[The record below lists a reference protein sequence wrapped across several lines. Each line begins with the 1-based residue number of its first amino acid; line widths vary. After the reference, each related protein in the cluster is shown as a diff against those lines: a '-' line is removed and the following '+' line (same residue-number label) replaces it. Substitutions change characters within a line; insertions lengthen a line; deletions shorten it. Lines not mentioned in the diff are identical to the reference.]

1 MVAKPAGDS
10 GADSKGSKKSGSNAA
25 SAEATQQ
32 APPVQ
37 QQPPIPPAPA
47 PAAPVVS
54 EEAKD
59 HWKKGNAL
67 FESSKFQEAIAEY
80 DEALKIDEK
89 YADAYFNRAL
99 TFRIV
104 HDYDSAQK
112 DLEVVLKLQP
122 KSHDAPLLIGD
133 ILESKN
139 DFLGARFWYEKSLAN
154 NPNYTEAKNR
164 LEHIDSLI
172 HMESQPN
179 YGTGAKKSTVG
190 GSGKSMEQEGT
201 LIEEG
206 QIKRIAFTKPKI
218 KFNDVVGLDKV
229 KKYLKENIVYAIERP
244 ELFKKYGKKRG
255 LGLILYGPPG
265 VGKTL
270 IVSAIGGEASANVLI
285 ARINQIIDMY
295 TGNTEKNLHA
305 IFEQARKN
313 TPCIIMFDELD
324 AMGTKRG
331 GEGPQGGE
339 SSAMRIAVNQFLTE
353 MNGLEENPE
362 GIFVIG
368 TTNQPWDIDPA
379 LKRSGRFGDAIY
391 LKPPGYRDRVAL
403 IKFEMKNKPS
413 GWINYGRIA
422 RATTGYSPAD
432 ISRIVDKAA
441 MRPLLHEYRYNKG
454 RSLGMSDF
462 IAILKDKDTAGSSL
476 DEWYSMV
483 KKDVISKTETQMV
496 DGKKQEIVKEGKLD
510 AQEKILYK
518 KMVKD
523 IKWNTNKLVIG
534 FRKITRWW
542 ATYLF

>member
-1 MVAKPAGDS
+1 MASGKPS
-10 GADSKGSKKSGSNAA
+10 GKPEVETK
-25 SAEATQQ
+25 AEA
-32 APPVQ
+32 A
-37 QQPPIPPAPA
+37 QPQTKVPLIPPEP
-47 PAAPVVS
+47 PKIND
-54 EEAKD
+54 EAKD

-80 DEALKIDEK
+80 NEALKIDSK

-99 TFRIV
+99 TYRII
-104 HDYDSAQK
+104 HDYESAQK

-154 NPNYTEAKNR
+154 NPDYAEAKNR

-172 HMESQPN
+172 HMESTPAAPT
-179 YGTGAKKSTVG
+179 YGTGTKKGTGTQAKTYEQSGTV
-190 GSGKSMEQEGT
+190 
-201 LIEEG
+201 IEEG
-206 QIKRIAFTKPKI
+206 QIKRIAFTKPKT
-218 KFNDVVGLDKV
+218 KFDNVIGLDDV
-229 KKYLKENIVYAIERP
+229 KKYLSDNIVLAIQRP
-244 ELFKKYGKKRG
+244 DLFKKYGKKLG

-265 VGKTL
+265 TGKTL
-270 IVSAIGGEASANVLI
+270 IVSAIGGEANANVLI
-285 ARINQIIDMY
+285 ARINQIVDMY

-305 IFEQARKN
+305 IFEQARQN
-313 TPCIIMFDELD
+313 APCIIMFDELD

-339 SSAMRIAVNQFLTE
+339 SSAMRLAVNQFLIE

-391 LKPPGYRDRVAL
+391 LKPPSYRARVNL
-403 IKFEMKNKPS
+403 LKYETRNKPKA
-413 GWINYGRIA
+413 WINYGRIA
-422 RATTGYSPAD
+422 RATMGYSGAD
-432 ISRIVDKAA
+432 ITRIVDKAA
-441 MRPLLHEYRYNKG
+441 MRPLLHEYKTQAERK
-454 RSLGMSDF
+454 LTMADML
-462 IAILKDKDTAGSSL
+462 AILKDKDTSGSSL

-483 KKDVISKTETQMV
+483 KKEIISKTETQIV

-510 AQEKILYK
+510 AQEKVLYK
-518 KMVKD
+518 KMVRD
-523 IKWNTNKLVIG
+523 IKANTNSFRTFIKKLM
-534 FRKITRWW
+534 RWW
-542 ATYLF
+542 AVHLF